1 MSPRRL
7 RLPKMTS
14 VTIRLPEDLVAAIDD
29 LAEEADTSR
38 TEIMEEILSYVM
50 AKEDLVDE
58 IFPEEGEGE
67 EEEED
72 EGESED

>member
-1 MSPRRL
+1 
-7 RLPKMTS
+7 MTS